1 MCVSALNITDWDV
14 HRAIKL
20 ARLESLLL
28 NDARTRSMTD
38 SVTNISALE
47 TMNWDVVKAATLI
60 MDNLRLQ

>member
-1 MCVSALNITDWDV
+1 MCVSALNITDWDI

-28 NDARTRSMTD
+28 NDPRTRSITD

-47 TMNWDVVKAATLI
+47 TMNWDVASAATLI
-60 MDNLRLQ
+60 MENLRLP